1 MRSYP
6 KLMAAALALAA
17 AVGGG
22 VVASSAAAEG
32 PGDLVAGSA
41 VNGFPNPVTGPGS
54 TRLTVEGA
62 RSGPAGENPSGFV
75 NAVGSFGSPM
85 TAFELEGP
93 VTCLRVEGNKAAI
106 KNRFAKATGIA
117 AGFKRGG
124 IEVFIEDN
132 SPQPDANASGAPQMA
147 EEFNKAATQCDDPN
161 LATFSPVREGG
172 YTVADRD

>member
-17 AVGGG
+17 AVGS
-22 VVASSAAAEG
+22 VVASSAAATS
-32 PGDLVAGSA
+32 GDLVAGSGL
-41 VNGFPNPVTGPGS
+41 NGFPTPTSPGS
-54 TRLTVEGA
+54 DRLSVEGA

-106 KNRFAKATGIA
+106 KYRFVKATGVA
-117 AGFKRGG
+117 EPFKGGG
-124 IEVFIEDN
+124 IEVFVEDN
-132 SPQPDANASGAPQMA
+132 APQPDANASGAPQMA
-147 EEFNKAATQCDDPN
+147 EEFNKAATQCDDPTM
-161 LATFSPVREGG
+161 APFSPVREGG

>member
-6 KLMAAALALAA
+6 KLIAAALALGA

-32 PGDLVAGSA
+32 PPDLAAGSA

-75 NAVGSFGSPM
+75 NDVGSFGSPM

-106 KNRFAKATGIA
+106 KYRFAKATGVA
-117 AGFKRGG
+117 AGFKGGG

-132 SPQPDANASGAPQMA
+132 TPQADANASGAPQTA
-147 EEFNKAATQCDDPN
+147 SEFNAAATQCDDPSM
-161 LATFSPVREGG
+161 APFSMVREGG

>member
-6 KLMAAALALAA
+6 KFMGAALALAA

-75 NAVGSFGSPM
+75 NDVGSFGSPM

-106 KNRFAKATGIA
+106 KYRFAKATGVA
-117 AGFKRGG
+117 AGFKGGG

-132 SPQPDANASGAPQMA
+132 TPQPDANASGEPQTA
-147 EEFNKAATQCDDPN
+147 AVFNSAATQCDDPN
-161 LATFSPVREGG
+161 MAPFSTVREGG

>member
-1 MRSYP
+1 
-6 KLMAAALALAA
+6 MAAGLALAA
-17 AVGGG
+17 AAGG
-22 VVASSAAAEG
+22 VVASSAAAAG
-32 PGDLVAGSA
+32 TPGDLVAGSA
-41 VNGFPNPVTGPGS
+41 VNGFPNPVSGPGS

-75 NAVGSFGSPM
+75 NDVGSFGSPM

-93 VTCLRVEGNKAAI
+93 VTCLKVEGNKAAI
-106 KNRFAKATGIA
+106 KYRFAKATGVA
-117 AGFKRGG
+117 EGFRGGG

-147 EEFNKAATQCDDPN
+147 AAFNEHATQCDDPSG
-161 LATFSPVREGG
+161 APFSPVREGG

>member
-6 KLMAAALALAA
+6 KLMATALALAA
-17 AVGGG
+17 AVGG

-32 PGDLVAGSA
+32 PPDLVAGSA
-41 VNGFPNPVTGPGS
+41 VNGFPNPVEGPGS

-106 KNRFAKATGIA
+106 KYRFAKATGVA
-117 AGFKRGG
+117 EGLKGGG

-132 SPQPDANASGAPQMA
+132 TPQPDANASGAPQMA

-161 LATFSPVREGG
+161 LAPFSPVREGG
-172 YTVADRD
+172 YNVADRD

>member
-1 MRSYP
+1 MLGYP

-17 AVGGG
+17 AVGG
-22 VVASSAAAEG
+22 VAASSAAAEG

-106 KNRFAKATGIA
+106 KYRFAKATGVA
-117 AGFKRGG
+117 EPFKGGG
-124 IEVFIEDN
+124 IEVFVEDN
-132 SPQPDANASGAPQMA
+132 APQPDANASGAPQMA
-147 EEFNKAATQCDDPN
+147 EEFNKAATQCDDPTM
-161 LATFSPVREGG
+161 APFSPVREGG

>member
-1 MRSYP
+1 
-6 KLMAAALALAA
+6 
-17 AVGGG
+17 
-22 VVASSAAAEG
+22 
-32 PGDLVAGSA
+32 
-41 VNGFPNPVTGPGS
+41 
-54 TRLTVEGA
+54 VEGA

-75 NAVGSFGSPM
+75 NDVGSFGSPM

-106 KNRFAKATGIA
+106 KYRFANATGVA
-117 AGFKRGG
+117 AGLKGGG

-132 SPQPDANASGAPQMA
+132 TPQPDANAAGEAQTEA
-147 EEFNKAATQCDDPN
+147 VFNKAAAQCDDPN

>member
-1 MRSYP
+1 MLGYP

-17 AVGGG
+17 AVGG

-32 PGDLVAGSA
+32 TPSDLVAGSA

-75 NAVGSFGSPM
+75 NDVGSFGSPM

-106 KNRFAKATGIA
+106 KYRFAKATGVA
-117 AGFKRGG
+117 EPLKGGG

-132 SPQPDANASGAPQMA
+132 GPQPDANASGAPQMA
-147 EEFNKAATQCDDPN
+147 AEFNAAATQCDDPN
-161 LATFSPVREGG
+161 MAPFSTVREGG
-172 YTVADRD
+172 YTVTDRD

>member
-17 AVGGG
+17 AVGSG
-22 VVASSAAAEG
+22 VVASSAAAEGG

-41 VNGFPNPVTGPGS
+41 VNGFPDPVAGPGS

-75 NAVGSFGSPM
+75 NDVGSFGSPM

-93 VTCLRVEGNKAAI
+93 VTCL
-106 KNRFAKATGIA
+106 
-117 AGFKRGG
+117 
-124 IEVFIEDN
+124 
-132 SPQPDANASGAPQMA
+132 
-147 EEFNKAATQCDDPN
+147 
-161 LATFSPVREGG
+161 L
-172 YTVADRD
+172 

>member
-6 KLMAAALALAA
+6 KLMAAGLALAA
-17 AVGGG
+17 AVGG
-22 VVASSAAAEG
+22 VVASSAAAVG
-32 PGDLVAGSA
+32 APPDLVAGSA

-75 NAVGSFGSPM
+75 NDVGSFGSPM

-93 VTCLRVEGNKAAI
+93 VTCLRVERNKAAI
-106 KNRFAKATGIA
+106 KYRFAKATGVA
-117 AGFKRGG
+117 EGLKGGG

-132 SPQPDANASGAPQMA
+132 APQPDANAAGEPQTA
-147 EEFNKAATQCDDPN
+147 AVFNASATQCDDPN
-161 LATFSPVREGG
+161 MAPFSPVREGG

>member
-1 MRSYP
+1 MWGYP

-22 VVASSAAAEG
+22 VASSAAAEG

-75 NAVGSFGSPM
+75 NDVGSFGSPM

-106 KNRFAKATGIA
+106 KYRFVKATGVA
-117 AGFKRGG
+117 EPFKGGG

-132 SPQPDANASGAPQMA
+132 SPQADANASGAPQMA
-147 EEFNKAATQCDDPN
+147 AEFNAHAAQCDDPSG
-161 LATFSPVREGG
+161 APFSTVREGG
-172 YTVADRD
+172 YTVIDRD